1 MSSHH
6 RGRDSSFPISSLIIL
21 FRSLEGTVHE
31 LRSDMLVDGVAL
43 ERFSDDEDE
52 NFKTSRDD
60 DQHNGDSELLP
71 GAGKGSKFDGSRNTA
86 PEMLSTALGFSP
98 TGREWAAATTQG
110 LQIFSLDE
118 AIHFAPTDLDITITP
133 QSIRKA
139 IREHEH
145 THALNMALH
154 LAEKD
159 MIKEAL
165 DSVAISSIPLVVKSI
180 DLHMLKKLL
189 RFLADEIV
197 RLFFLAS
204 LTPYLCRLL
213 LAILN
218 TIFVGVGHCS
228 QRTDNIFKEL
238 KLSITK
244 KAFDL

>member
-1 MSSHH
+1 
-6 RGRDSSFPISSLIIL
+6 
-21 FRSLEGTVHE
+21 VHE

-52 NFKTSRDD
+52 NFNISRDD
-60 DQHNGDSELLP
+60 DQHHGDSELLP

-118 AIHFAPTDLDITITP
+118 AIHFAPTDLDVSITP

-139 IREHEH
+139 IREHEY

-154 LAEKD
+154 LAERD
-159 MIKEAL
+159 MIKEAV

-180 DLHMLKKLL
+180 DLHVLKKLL

-197 RLFFLAS
+197 SIPSLFLFLLLDVSSFSRLFLLLLF
-204 LTPYLCRLL
+204 RLL
-213 LAILN
+213 LL
-218 TIFVGVGHCS
+218 TSLF
-228 QRTDNIFKEL
+228 
-238 KLSITK
+238 LSFFLSHP
-244 KAFDL
+244 A